1 VYRSA
6 GWPYQDLVEIEL
18 LAAGL
23 LEQVVEPTGHTIVR
37 LTEYGLKHVAQ
48 SADQNRQARTA
59 HENLVELV
67 ARNMQREGRIVW
79 TGLSLRARVTSTEG
93 DGQWKWCLPDVFSIR
108 NSSVE
113 KYLEPV
119 VHEIKVNRADLLGDL
134 KRPEKRQAYLDVGGQ
149 CWYVLGL
156 DAKGRPIGSD
166 DSLIQAS
173 TASRV
178 GCVIS
183 NWTGNDVFCCRTMA
197 RVETRSPW
205 QMSLTRSF
213 TKSQALSLLS
223 SPRSNNASS
232 RVLWFSCSRILM
244 AQMSL
249 SLRGDFWPIIF
260 PLFHGILAVKAVAVS
275 TMLS

>member
-1 VYRSA
+1 MDTPEPILGLKRIHAKRLREVYRSA

-79 TGLSLRARVTSTEG
+79 TGLSLRARVTTTEG
-93 DGQWKWCLPDVFSIR
+93 DGLWKWCMPDVFSIR

-134 KRPEKRQAYLDVGGQ
+134 KRPEKRQAYQDVGGQ

-156 DAKGRPIGSD
+156 DVKGRPIGKESEIPEECGVMVNTE
-166 DSLIQAS
+166 SGLEVV
-173 TASRV
+173 R
-178 GCVIS
+178 
-183 NWTGNDVFCCRTMA
+183 MA
-197 RVETRSPW
+197 PKRPSPKLPFSVW
-205 QMSLTRSF
+205 M
-213 TKSQALSLLS
+213 AL
-223 SPRSNNASS
+223 A
-232 RVLWFSCSRILM
+232 
-244 AQMSL
+244 
-249 SLRGDFWPIIF
+249 
-260 PLFHGILAVKAVAVS
+260 KAVPLMREDGRNGVGF
-275 TMLS
+275 

>member
-1 VYRSA
+1 MDTPESIPVLKRIHAKRLREVYRSA

-23 LEQVVEPTGHTIVR
+23 LEQVVEPTGHVIVR
-37 LTEYGLKHVAQ
+37 LTESGLRHVAQ

-79 TGLSLRARVTSTEG
+79 TGLSLRARVTTTDG
-93 DGQWKWCLPDVFSIR
+93 DGQWKWCMSDVFSIR

-156 DAKGRPIGSD
+156 DGKGRHIGKENEIPEECGVMVKTD
-166 DSLIQAS
+166 
-173 TASRV
+173 
-178 GCVIS
+178 
-183 NWTGNDVFCCRTMA
+183 TGLEVVRMAPKRPSPRLPFSVWMTLAKSVPMA
-197 RVETRSPW
+197 RENERYG
-205 QMSLTRSF
+205 RSF
-213 TKSQALSLLS
+213 FT
-223 SPRSNNASS
+223 N
-232 RVLWFSCSRILM
+232 
-244 AQMSL
+244 
-249 SLRGDFWPIIF
+249 
-260 PLFHGILAVKAVAVS
+260 
-275 TMLS
+275 T